1 MIIINLMFI
10 KLDNIVFRLYY
21 MVNEFEG
28 DRK

>member
-10 KLDNIVFRLYY
+10 KLDNIVFILYY